1 MKRLWV
7 ILFLIIPLIGQQVCQ
22 YDGGKLSNTGQGK
35 IKNGKSVNLWKCL
48 QGHEY
53 WIVNTFSK
61 ISTNPSSKSS
71 SSSSSASAFENTNNI
86 LKARLAREESFRQQ
100 ELAALSQMTPEQR
113 REYFQAREE
122 RMKAEKEIVR
132 SCGRSIGTLFLVF
145 TAVLIISN

>member
-53 WIVNTFSK
+53 WIVNTSSK
-61 ISTNPSSKSS
+61 VLTNTSSKSS
-71 SSSSSASAFENTNNI
+71 TSSAFGNANNI
-86 LKARLAREESFRQQ
+86 LKRTLAREEAFRQQ

-122 RMKAEKEIVR
+122 RIKAEKKRGCWYITCIGIVM
-132 SCGRSIGTLFLVF
+132 SPLLFVAI
-145 TAVLIISN
+145 TSE

>member
-53 WIVNTFSK
+53 WIVNTSSK
-61 ISTNPSSKSS
+61 VLTNTSSKSS
-71 SSSSSASAFENTNNI
+71 TSSAFENANNI
-86 LKARLAREESFRQQ
+86 LKRTIARQEAFRQQ

-113 REYFQAREE
+113 REYFKAREE
-122 RMKAEKEIVR
+122 RIKAEKKRGCWYITCIGIVMMPL
-132 SCGRSIGTLFLVF
+132 LFAI
-145 TAVLIISN
+145 TSE